1 MAKDKKDRPY
11 ILAIDLD
18 GVLCQYDGWKGPA
31 HFGKPV
37 PGVIEELYK
46 LKREGR
52 ERKEEWAVV
61 VLTTRRTDNALRRH
75 LDKHNVPYD
84 YINKHPWQ
92 PPKTSHKI
100 VADVYLDDHGLRFT
114 GNAKGLAGRIRAA
127 ATPWTEKRA
136 FKVDSPP
143 PAMLQVDSFERR
155 VKLARAIMTPTAIG
169 GDNAGGADRRA
180 GEAQNS

>member
-1 MAKDKKDRPY
+1 MAKERPN
-11 ILAIDLD
+11 ILAVDLD
-18 GVLCQYDGWKGPA
+18 GVLFDYDGWKGPT

-52 ERKEEWAVV
+52 ERKEEWAIV
-61 VLTTRRTDNALRRH
+61 VLTTRRTDNTLRH
-75 LDKHNVPYD
+75 QLNKHNVPYD

-92 PPKTSHKI
+92 PPHTSHKI

-114 GNAKGLAGRIRAA
+114 GNSQGLAARVRGAA
-127 ATPWTEKRA
+127 KPWTEKRA

-143 PAMLQVDSFERR
+143 PVVLQDDSFERR
-155 VKLARAIMTPTAIG
+155 VKLARSIMTPTG
-169 GDNAGGADRRA
+169 EDSDDRRPRSRQER
-180 GEAQNS
+180 GPGRD